1 MPTTDTMDIILD
13 TRTTDTTDTHMLM
26 LDTTTA
32 RGPLM
37 LTLRLMPDTFMV
49 TMDMDTTSD
58 MPTMDYMD
66 NNKDMPVMDTTMES
80 NPLMDIIINLKFYQ
94 ELRIYHL

>member
-1 MPTTDTMDIILD
+1 MPTMDTMDIILD
-13 TRTTDTTDTHMLM
+13 TLTTDTTDTHMLM

-49 TMDMDTTSD
+49 TMDMTSPRIC
-58 MPTMDYMD
+58 PTMDSM
-66 NNKDMPVMDTTMES
+66 
-80 NPLMDIIINLKFYQ
+80 
-94 ELRIYHL
+94 

>member
-13 TRTTDTTDTHMLM
+13 TLTMDTTDTHMLM

-37 LTLRLMPDTFMV
+37 LTPRPMLDTFMV
-49 TMDMDTTSD
+49 TMDTQ
-58 MPTMDYMD
+58 YAHHG
-66 NNKDMPVMDTTMES
+66 
-80 NPLMDIIINLKFYQ
+80 YYG
-94 ELRIYHL
+94 YHYGK

>member
-1 MPTTDTMDIILD
+1 
-13 TRTTDTTDTHMLM
+13 M

-49 TMDMDTTSD
+49 TMDMDTPSD
-58 MPTMDYMD
+58 MPTMDSMD
-66 NNKDMPVMDTTMES
+66 TPTDLPVDTTMES
-80 NPLMDIIINLKFYQ
+80 NPLMDIIINLKFFKN
-94 ELRIYHL
+94 

>member
-13 TRTTDTTDTHMLM
+13 TPTTDTTDTHMLM

-32 RGPLM
+32 RGLLM

-58 MPTMDYMD
+58 MPTMDTMD
-66 NNKDMPVMDTTMES
+66 THTDMPVMDTTTES
-80 NPLMDIIINLKFYQ
+80 NPLMNIIINLKFFKK
-94 ELRIYHL
+94 

>member
-13 TRTTDTTDTHMLM
+13 TLTTDTTDTHMLM

-58 MPTMDYMD
+58 MPTMDSMAPHT
-66 NNKDMPVMDTTMES
+66 DMPVDMDTSMES
-80 NPLMDIIINLKFYQ
+80 NPLMDIIINLKFFKN
-94 ELRIYHL
+94 

>member
-13 TRTTDTTDTHMLM
+13 TLTTDTTDTHMLM

-37 LTLRLMPDTFMV
+37 LTLRLMLDTFMV
-49 TMDMDTTSD
+49 TMDTDTTS
-58 MPTMDYMD
+58 
-66 NNKDMPVMDTTMES
+66 DMPVMDTTMES
-80 NPLMDIIINLKFYQ
+80 NPLMDIIINLKFFKN
-94 ELRIYHL
+94 

>member
-1 MPTTDTMDIILD
+1 MPTMDTMDIILD
-13 TRTTDTTDTHMLM
+13 TLTTDTTDTHMLM

-37 LTLRLMPDTFMV
+37 LTLMLDTFMV

-58 MPTMDYMD
+58 MPTMDTMD
-66 NNKDMPVMDTTMES
+66 THTDMPVMDTTMES
-80 NPLMDIIINLKFYQ
+80 NPPMDIIINLKFFKN
-94 ELRIYHL
+94 

>member
-13 TRTTDTTDTHMLM
+13 TLTTDTTDTHMLM

-37 LTLRLMPDTFMV
+37 LRLMPDTFMV

-58 MPTMDYMD
+58 MPTMDTID
-66 NNKDMPVMDTTMES
+66 THTDMPVMDTTMES
-80 NPLMDIIINLKFYQ
+80 NPLMDIIINLKFFKN
-94 ELRIYHL
+94 

>member
-1 MPTTDTMDIILD
+1 MPTM
-13 TRTTDTTDTHMLM
+13 DTTDTHMLM

-49 TMDMDTTSD
+49 TMDTHT
-58 MPTMDYMD
+58 
-66 NNKDMPVMDTTMES
+66 DMPVMDTTMES
-80 NPLMDIIINLKFYQ
+80 NPLMDIIINLKFFKN
-94 ELRIYHL
+94 

>member
-13 TRTTDTTDTHMLM
+13 TLTTDITDTHMLM

-32 RGPLM
+32 RGLLM
-37 LTLRLMPDTFMV
+37 LTPRLMLDTFMV

-58 MPTMDYMD
+58 MPTMDSMD
-66 NNKDMPVMDTTMES
+66 THTDMPVMDTTMES
-80 NPLMDIIINLKFYQ
+80 NPPMDIIINLKFFKN
-94 ELRIYHL
+94 